1 MVAAMGEKGFLIAP
15 ARYSVSPGSDLKDAM
30 DRLRSQ
36 AAKARCRPSG
46 LAAWLFAL
54 VVALPAMVLQVHVHL
69 SDVAPAASAY
79 GHSHAPVAPDKTAP
93 IDPEHCLIC
102 QQIAAT
108 GSGVVP
114 VQLEARPALRAE
126 AVSHVAQSAVRV
138 QPRAS
143 HHWTSRGPPR
153 QA

>member
-1 MVAAMGEKGFLIAP
+1 MN
-15 ARYSVSPGSDLKDAM
+15 
-30 DRLRSQ
+30 RLRRNHSRLQ
-36 AAKARCRPSG
+36 RRPSG
-46 LAAWLFAL
+46 LVAWLFAL

-79 GHSHAPVAPDKTAP
+79 GHSHAPAAPDQTAP

-108 GSGVVP
+108 GTGVVP
-114 VQLEARPALRAE
+114 VQLAALPVLRAE
-126 AVSHVAQSAVRV
+126 AISHETPSAARV

-143 HHWTSRGPPR
+143 HHWTSRGPPAR
-153 QA
+153 A